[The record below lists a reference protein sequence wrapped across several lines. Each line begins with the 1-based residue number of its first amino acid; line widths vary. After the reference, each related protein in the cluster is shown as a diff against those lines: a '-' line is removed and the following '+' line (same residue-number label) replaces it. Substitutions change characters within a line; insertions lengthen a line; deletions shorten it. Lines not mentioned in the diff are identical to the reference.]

1 MQVALDV
8 PSCIVYFKVSSP
20 ALLARFMRDYL
31 LLYVNGQRFEIRGE
45 RAFLSL
51 TEFLR
56 DDLLLTG
63 TKVVCAEGDCGA
75 CTVLVGR
82 PDGNSL
88 RFETVDAC
96 IQFLYQLDGKH
107 IVTVEGLPATPHA
120 LHPVQEAMVRCHGS
134 QCGYCTPGFVMALV
148 GLCER
153 REAYDEGALRLALTG
168 NLCRCTGYIPILEAA
183 RTLDPQALPALPE
196 QYSEPSMVDDL
207 RQHAGT
213 SVLIHT
219 AGPRTFFAPRRLD
232 EAVEFK
238 ARHPDAVIVSGGTE
252 LGVLHNKKGF
262 EPTTLLTLAH
272 ISGMSEIRHT
282 GDSVVIGANVTWTQ
296 VEAFAKEALPE
307 FHKIIVRFGSPQI
320 RNVAT
325 LVGNIAHGSPIAD
338 ALPLLCVMDAELEL
352 LGRAGPRRVK
362 INGFYKGYKVKDL
375 AADEIITRVLL
386 PMPAA
391 DELLKLYK
399 VSRRQDLD
407 IATLGAAIR
416 VRRAGAVITRAYVA
430 LSGVAPTVVRLPA
443 TEAFLQGKRLTEAT
457 FREAG
462 RLARGEIQPIADVRG
477 SRDFRLLLAEN
488 IMLKFYFD
496 CLQQPQPVA
505 VG

>member
-1 MQVALDV
+1 
-8 PSCIVYFKVSSP
+8 
-20 ALLARFMRDYL
+20 MRDYL

-51 TEFLR
+51 TDFLR
-56 DDLLLTG
+56 ELNLTG

-82 PDGNSL
+82 PHLTGL
-88 RFETVDAC
+88 PFETLDAC
-96 IQFLYQLDGKH
+96 IQFLYQLDCKH

-120 LHPVQEAMVRCHGS
+120 LHPVQETLIRCHGS
-134 QCGYCTPGFVMALV
+134 QCGYCTPGFVMALA

-153 REAYDEGALRLALTG
+153 REACDEGALRLALTG
-168 NLCRCTGYIPILEAA
+168 NLCRCTGYVPILEAA
-183 RTLDPQALPALPE
+183 RVLDPHALPALAE
-196 QYSEPSMVDDL
+196 RYGDPSLVEDL
-207 RQHAGT
+207 RQHA
-213 SVLIHT
+213 SSPVLIHT

-232 EAVEFK
+232 EAVDFK

-252 LGVLHNKKGF
+252 LGVLRNKKGVD
-262 EPTTLLTLAH
+262 PAILLSLAH
-272 ISGMSEIRHT
+272 VPGLSEITHT
-282 GDSVVIGANVTWTQ
+282 GDTVVIGANVTWTQ
-296 VEAFAKEALPE
+296 VEAFAKNVLPE

-325 LVGNIAHGSPIAD
+325 LVGNVAHGSPIAD
-338 ALPLLCVMDAELEL
+338 ALPLLCVMDAELDL

-362 INGFYKGYKVKDL
+362 ITGFYKGYKVKDL
-375 AADEIITRVLL
+375 EADEIITRVLL

-430 LSGVAPTVVRLPA
+430 FSGVAPTVVRLSA

-457 FREAG
+457 FRDSG
-462 RLARGEIQPIADVRG
+462 RLARGEIQPISDVRG

-488 IMLKFYFD
+488 IMLKFYCD
-496 CLQQPQPVA
+496 CLQPPEPVA